1 MLTTLMRPWSCVSD
15 GNSDAV
21 LSTMNTVAC
30 GGGTDFWSGAL
41 AFPFLSYYVITSA
54 LVYSDSS
61 TNVSEDT
68 IENLTEYSGYVRFAP
83 SYATCMKICQSMIV
97 AGCMGGFT
105 TAPAIPVLLPIIF
118 VCVFAT
124 LLPSL
129 LHCVSHTERLCN
141 VPSVLP
147 IRSGS
152 YLCVTWTAIVCL
164 IRSFAPSPEWLDNTV
179 IFGSEGVV
187 YIGWGIIYMLTCIH
201 CYRIEKTMYTTWQ
214 QYLQEEGLNDAIT
227 SLISTFDT
235 ALIETSI
242 STTTTTNNSNSSG
255 MGNSS
260 VNTVLTQLKERV
272 SYCRSIQDISLLLLQ
287 LEDMIVIDSLND
299 NFLSQRK
306 LWIKVLSDASNSHN
320 YTNTTDNMTTQ
331 RNTQYHQRQSLLL
344 ADNYDDIERHRSGH
358 QKQQQPNQA
367 VVVSS
372 VLSGSSGSNKVRMM
386 KFQVIL
392 DQSLFLQTSLRNP
405 LVTTNLSLDT
415 LTILLSYHLPRDVV
429 WYIFG
434 YLIKT
439 NDLRSILIRPHT
451 SDDDIKR
458 NKPYPGRSYTV
469 LPEPKLKDC
478 SGKNYCDQM
487 LRYAAS
493 LLRYKSEKITAEAK
507 KVIS

>member
-1 MLTTLMRPWSCVSD
+1 
-15 GNSDAV
+15 
-21 LSTMNTVAC
+21 
-30 GGGTDFWSGAL
+30 
-41 AFPFLSYYVITSA
+41 
-54 LVYSDSS
+54 
-61 TNVSEDT
+61 
-68 IENLTEYSGYVRFAP
+68 
-83 SYATCMKICQSMIV
+83 MKICQSMII

-105 TAPAIPVLLPIIF
+105 TAPAIPVLLPIIL

-141 VPSVLP
+141 VPSVLS

-235 ALIETSI
+235 ALIET
-242 STTTTTNNSNSSG
+242 TTTSNR
-255 MGNSS
+255 NSS

-306 LWIKVLSDASNSHN
+306 LWIKVLSDNASTS
-320 YTNTTDNMTTQ
+320 TTSNTTHYMTTH
-331 RNTQYHQRQSLLL
+331 RNTQQYTNNN
-344 ADNYDDIERHRSGH
+344 NYNNNDIER
-358 QKQQQPNQA
+358 QQQLLTSKYNDDEKYQYQNQPNQA
-367 VVVSS
+367 VLV
-372 VLSGSSGSNKVRMM
+372 SGSSNTTNKVRMM
-386 KFQVIL
+386 MFQVIL

-415 LTILLSYHLPRDVV
+415 LTILLSYQRLPRDVV

-439 NDLRSILIRPHT
+439 NNLRSILIRPHSSNT
-451 SDDDIKR
+451 TTNNDNDDVGSVKYHYYYG
-458 NKPYPGRSYTV
+458 NNGV
-469 LPEPKLKDC
+469 LSEPKLKEC
-478 SGKNYCDQM
+478 SGKNYCDEM

-507 KVIS
+507 KVVNTTSTVGGTSNNSNVYSNSSTTNNTNNNTNNRMIRSLSH